1 MLNILA
7 FHSHFYLFNLFSSY
21 KLVLYNV
28 RLDRFSIN
36 CWWWIFHHSDWKV
49 FNTMKLL
56 ILLVLIPLFSS
67 TKIRVR
73 LPSLP
78 PVLSE
83 IREIKEK
90 FIAQGLNNIG
100 LRINNKMIRKTPTT
114 TTSTTTTTTTTPE
127 PTTTNKTQKRRE
139 QIGVESKKL
148 VSLIT
153 SHLNDVRDKTKD
165 SSPLSYLWPIWFNWI
180 WNIFKLAL

>member
-1 MLNILA
+1 
-7 FHSHFYLFNLFSSY
+7 
-21 KLVLYNV
+21 
-28 RLDRFSIN
+28 
-36 CWWWIFHHSDWKV
+36 
-49 FNTMKLL
+49 MKLL

-90 FIAQGLNNIG
+90 IIAQGLNNIG

-114 TTSTTTTTTTTPE
+114 TTSTTTTTTTTPK

-153 SHLNDVRDKTKD
+153 SLLKDMRDKTKD
-165 SSPLSYLWPIWFNWI
+165 SSPLSYLMTN
-180 WNIFKLAL
+180 LV

>member
-1 MLNILA
+1 
-7 FHSHFYLFNLFSSY
+7 
-21 KLVLYNV
+21 
-28 RLDRFSIN
+28 
-36 CWWWIFHHSDWKV
+36 
-49 FNTMKLL
+49 MKLL

-90 FIAQGLNNIG
+90 FIAQGFNNIG
-100 LRINNKMIRKTPTT
+100 LRTNNKMIRKTPTT
-114 TTSTTTTTTTTPE
+114 TTSTTTTTTTTP
-127 PTTTNKTQKRRE
+127 TTNKTKKRRE

-153 SHLNDVRDKTKD
+153 ALLKDMRDKTKD
-165 SSPLSYLWPIWFNWI
+165 SSPLSYLMTN
-180 WNIFKLAL
+180 LV